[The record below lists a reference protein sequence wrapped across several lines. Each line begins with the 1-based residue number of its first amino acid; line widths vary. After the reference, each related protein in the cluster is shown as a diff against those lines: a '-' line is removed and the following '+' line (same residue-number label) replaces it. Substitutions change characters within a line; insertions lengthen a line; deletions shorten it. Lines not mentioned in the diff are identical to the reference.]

1 MPKSIQNKNK
11 SYVHFG
17 IYALKKRVNASS
29 TNTTTC

>member
-17 IYALKKRVNASS
+17 IYALKKRGKRLFN
-29 TNTTTC
+29 